1 MSINIPDFIL
11 GLKGQCVNV
20 VNCSQSANLI
30 TIQCRRNKRY
40 SAKDPISKKPGT
52 VNRYVRRSVHDM
64 PLLNYRV
71 EINIELAEVLTKNN
85 QRLIEYCDFVDKGCY
100 YTKRFCR
107 LISGLCRH
115 MTVSAVAKHFA
126 IRWETVK
133 NMDKRYLEETL
144 PALNPSELINLKYLG
159 VDEVARAKGHDY
171 MTVVYDLGSGQLIWV
186 HEGRTSEVFSLFLKA
201 LSDTTKQG
209 ILAVAMDM
217 GPAYQKS
224 VKEDLPNADIIFD
237 RFHVMQN
244 FSKAMDNQR
253 RVEFRK
259 ADRSGKELITGSKY
273 LLLRNSEKL
282 DENQKNKLAKL
293 LAENQN
299 INSLYI
305 LKEQLQALWSN
316 KTYESMEAALENW
329 CEMAEIT
336 EMIYLKKF
344 VKSLR
349 KHKVGICNYAKHPF
363 TTARIE
369 AGNVGIGLLRK
380 RARGLHDTE
389 YFKLK
394 IRQLSAPEEAPL
406 FYKTAVKST
415 S

>member
-1 MSINIPDFIL
+1 
-11 GLKGQCVNV
+11 
-20 VNCSQSANLI
+20 
-30 TIQCRRNKRY
+30 
-40 SAKDPISKKPGT
+40 
-52 VNRYVRRSVHDM
+52 
-64 PLLNYRV
+64 
-71 EINIELAEVLTKNN
+71 
-85 QRLIEYCDFVDKGCY
+85 
-100 YTKRFCR
+100 
-107 LISGLCRH
+107 
-115 MTVSAVAKHFA
+115 
-126 IRWETVK
+126 
-133 NMDKRYLEETL
+133 
-144 PALNPSELINLKYLG
+144 
-159 VDEVARAKGHDY
+159 
-171 MTVVYDLGSGQLIWV
+171 
-186 HEGRTSEVFSLFLKA
+186 
-201 LSDTTKQG
+201 
-209 ILAVAMDM
+209 
-217 GPAYQKS
+217 
-224 VKEDLPNADIIFD
+224 
-237 RFHVMQN
+237 MQN

-305 LKEQLQALWSN
+305 LKEQLQSLWSN

-344 VKSLR
+344 VKSSR

-363 TTARIE
+363 KTARIE

-406 FYKTAVKST
+406 FYKTVVKST